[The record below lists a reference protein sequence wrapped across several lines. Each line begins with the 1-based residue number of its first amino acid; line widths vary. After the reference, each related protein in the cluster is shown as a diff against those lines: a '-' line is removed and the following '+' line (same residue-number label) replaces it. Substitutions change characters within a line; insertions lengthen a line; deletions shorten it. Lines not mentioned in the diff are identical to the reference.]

1 MKSVERFQGIIKMTG
16 NELLENPGKI
26 SKLEAENKALAE
38 YAKYK
43 ETIKDELS
51 EVEKHF
57 LGSVKQTQKQL
68 EKKNKKYNTNI

>member
-16 NELLENPGKI
+16 SELLENPGKI

-57 LGSVKQTQKQL
+57 LESVKQTQKQL
-68 EKKNKKYNTNI
+68 EKKVKKHK

>member
-16 NELLENPGKI
+16 SELLENPGKI
-26 SKLEAENKALAE
+26 SKLEAKNNALAE

-57 LGSVKQTQKQL
+57 
-68 EKKNKKYNTNI
+68 